1 MINMNKAKELL
12 DELNNTPDD
21 ELCENVGRIEDTLT
35 ILDVIEHELLE
46 PGKDYDI
53 RSTKYN
59 KLINLMRKEA
69 FKEIPPLVDLAVVG
83 ETGLIFY
90 ITEILDNEYIIND
103 MYGIVSLMSRN
114 DVIDIFTDKNNIEDS
129 EEIERLNTEYF
140 NKKGED
146 KHDN

>member
-1 MINMNKAKELL
+1 MSKAKELL
-12 DELNNTPDD
+12 DKINNTPDD
-21 ELCENVGRIEDTLT
+21 ELCEKVGRIEDILT

-46 PGKDYDI
+46 PGEDYDI

-114 DVIDIFTDKNNIEDS
+114 DIIDIFTDKNNIEDS
-129 EEIERLNTEYF
+129 EKIEKINTEF
-140 NKKGED
+140 LNKKGE
-146 KHDN
+146 

>member
-1 MINMNKAKELL
+1 MSKAKELL
-12 DELNNTPDD
+12 DKINNTPDN
-21 ELCENVGRIEDTLT
+21 ELCEKVGRIEDILT

-46 PGKDYDI
+46 PGEDYDI

-114 DVIDIFTDKNNIEDS
+114 DVIDIFTDKNDIEDS
-129 EEIERLNTEYF
+129 EKIEKINTEYF
-140 NKKGED
+140 NKKGE
-146 KHDN
+146 

>member
-1 MINMNKAKELL
+1 MSKA
-12 DELNNTPDD
+12 
-21 ELCENVGRIEDTLT
+21 EDILT

-46 PGKDYDI
+46 PGEDYDI

-103 MYGIVSLMSRN
+103 MYGIVNLMSRK
-114 DVIDIFTDKNNIEDS
+114 DVIDIFTDKNDIEDS
-129 EEIERLNTEYF
+129 EKIEKINTEYF
-140 NKKGED
+140 NKKGE
-146 KHDN
+146 

>member
-1 MINMNKAKELL
+1 MNKAKELL

-21 ELCENVGRIEDTLT
+21 ELCENVGRIEDILT

-69 FKEIPPLVDLAVVG
+69 FKEISTIG
-83 ETGLIFY
+83 RFSSSG
-90 ITEILDNEYIIND
+90 
-103 MYGIVSLMSRN
+103 
-114 DVIDIFTDKNNIEDS
+114 
-129 EEIERLNTEYF
+129 
-140 NKKGED
+140 
-146 KHDN
+146 

>member
-1 MINMNKAKELL
+1 MNKAKELL

>member
-1 MINMNKAKELL
+1 MSKAKELL

-21 ELCENVGRIEDTLT
+21 ELCENVGRIEDILT

-46 PGKDYDI
+46 PGEDYDI
-53 RSTKYN
+53 RFTKYN

-83 ETGLIFY
+83 KTGLIFY

-103 MYGIVSLMSRN
+103 MYGIVSLMSRK

>member
-1 MINMNKAKELL
+1 MI
-12 DELNNTPDD
+12 D
-21 ELCENVGRIEDTLT
+21 ELCENVGRIEDILT

-46 PGKDYDI
+46 PGEDYDI

-140 NKKGED
+140 NKKRRIII
-146 KHDN
+146 

>member
-1 MINMNKAKELL
+1 MSKAKELL
-12 DELNNTPDD
+12 DELNNISDN
-21 ELCENVGRIEDTLT
+21 ELCENVGRIEDILT

-46 PGKDYDI
+46 PGEDYDI

-103 MYGIVSLMSRN
+103 MYGIVSLMSRK

>member
-1 MINMNKAKELL
+1 MNKAKELL

-21 ELCENVGRIEDTLT
+21 ELCEKVGRIEDILT

-129 EEIERLNTEYF
+129 EKIERLNTEYF

>member
-1 MINMNKAKELL
+1 MSKAKELL

-21 ELCENVGRIEDTLT
+21 ELCEKVGRIEDILT

-114 DVIDIFTDKNNIEDS
+114 DIIDIFTDKNNIEDS

-140 NKKGED
+140 NKKGE
-146 KHDN
+146 